1 MLQYLFVILDT
12 SADSFCFY
20 KNSTKKSELID
31 LQLLKDVIFFS
42 QKENLSVNF
51 LTGSH
56 KLPEEYLKVMDTIN
70 HIVISREAISMN
82 GNHIQIADYN
92 ERASMMLQRN
102 ESPNLIL
109 RVEKKH
115 LPNLSKI
122 VDSITILRRLSI
134 VLLDMDT
141 YTVSDL
147 DEYKIQ
153 LNKIKDSYLINL
165 HQNHEIELNIL
176 SDRLAL
182 TSMNNCDAGDKHITF
197 APNGKFYIC
206 PGFYCDDENDSVGD
220 LATGLNIRNQQLYKL
235 EFAPICRNCDAF
247 QCKRCIYLNR
257 KTTLEVNTP
266 SHEQCVV
273 SHLER
278 NSSEELLDAVKI
290 LIPQLSTQS
299 IDKIDY
305 LDPFENLFKSNN

>member
-20 KNSTKKSELID
+20 KTPTKKSELID

-42 QKENLSVNF
+42 QKENLTVNF
-51 LTGSH
+51 LTGSR

-92 ERASMMLQRN
+92 EKTSMMQQRN

-109 RVEKKH
+109 RVEKKY

-141 YTVSDL
+141 YIATDL

-153 LNKIKDSYLINL
+153 LNKIKDSYLVNL

-182 TSMNNCDAGDKHITF
+182 IGMNNCDAGDKHITF

-206 PGFYCDDENDSVGD
+206 PGFYFADGNDSVGD
-220 LATGLNIRNQQLYKL
+220 LATGLNIKNQQLYKL

-266 SHEQCVV
+266 SHEQCVT

-278 NSSEELLDAVKI
+278 NCTKDLLDKVQY
-290 LIPQLSTQS
+290 LIPELA
-299 IDKIDY
+299 DKEIMEIDY
-305 LDPFENLFKSNN
+305 LDPFDKIC

>member
-1 MLQYLFVILDT
+1 MLQYLLVILDT

-20 KNSTKKSELID
+20 KTPTIKSELID

-42 QKENLSVNF
+42 QKENLTVNF
-51 LTGSH
+51 LTGRS
-56 KLPEEYLKVMDTIN
+56 KLPEEYLKVMDNIN

-82 GNHIQIADYN
+82 NNHIQIADYN
-92 ERASMMLQRN
+92 EKTSTMLQQN
-102 ESPNLIL
+102 ESFNLIL

-115 LPNLSKI
+115 LPNLFEI

-141 YTVSDL
+141 YTAADL

-153 LNKIKDSYLINL
+153 LNKIKDSYLVNL

-182 TSMNNCDAGDKHITF
+182 TSMNNCDAGVKHITF
-197 APNGKFYIC
+197 APNGIFYIC
-206 PGFYCDDENDSVGD
+206 PGFYFDDENDSVGE
-220 LATGLNIRNQQLYKL
+220 LATGLNIKNQQLYKL
-235 EFAPICRNCDAF
+235 EFAPICKNCDAF

-257 KTTLEVNTP
+257 KITLEVNTP
-266 SHEQCVV
+266 SHEQCVT

-278 NSSEELLDAVKI
+278 N
-290 LIPQLSTQS
+290 
-299 IDKIDY
+299 
-305 LDPFENLFKSNN
+305 

>member
-1 MLQYLFVILDT
+1 MLQYLLVILDT

-20 KNSTKKSELID
+20 KTPTIKSELID

-42 QKENLSVNF
+42 QKENLTVNF
-51 LTGSH
+51 LTGRS
-56 KLPEEYLKVMDTIN
+56 KLPEEYLKVMDNIN

-82 GNHIQIADYN
+82 NNHIQIADYN
-92 ERASMMLQRN
+92 EKTSTMLQQN
-102 ESPNLIL
+102 ESFNLIL

-115 LPNLSKI
+115 LPNLFEI

-141 YTVSDL
+141 YTAADL

-153 LNKIKDSYLINL
+153 LNKIKDSYLVNL

-182 TSMNNCDAGDKHITF
+182 TSMNNCDAGVKHITL

-206 PGFYCDDENDSVGD
+206 PGFYFDDENDSVGD
-220 LATGLNIRNQQLYKL
+220 LTTGLNIKNQQLYKL

-247 QCKRCIYLNR
+247 QCKRCVYLNR

-278 NSSEELLDAVKI
+278 NCTKDLLDKVRY
-290 LIPQLSTQS
+290 LIPELA
-299 IDKIDY
+299 DKEILEIDY
-305 LDPFENLFKSNN
+305 LDPFDNIS